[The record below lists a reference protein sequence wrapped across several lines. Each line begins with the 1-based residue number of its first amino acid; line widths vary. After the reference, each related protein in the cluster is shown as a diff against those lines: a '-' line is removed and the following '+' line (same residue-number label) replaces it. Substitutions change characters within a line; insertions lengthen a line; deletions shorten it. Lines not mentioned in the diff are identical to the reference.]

1 MNNQKGIIVRRTY
14 VRFKEGGARGTAK
27 KKIRIVD
34 AR

>member
-1 MNNQKGIIVRRTY
+1 MNNQKGIIIRRTY
-14 VRFKEGGARGTAK
+14 FRFKEGGAGGTA